1 MTDYESLERSVSAD
15 PQQLPN
21 HIEEIRRKLGSD
33 DVHERADAGRALRA
47 VARADATLLE
57 PYHELVVGLLSDRN
71 GSLQL
76 SGLVG
81 VAELAAVAPE
91 RVDHLVPTLT
101 DLLEGSSAPAI
112 EQAVI
117 KALTRL
123 GESTPGVVAE
133 ADALLAERLRTAT
146 TPIRLSLV
154 TVFASAVIERPSAF
168 PELVRAFE
176 TALAEDDAARVRRYA
191 ASTLSLVAAEDPSAL
206 SSVEDTYERVVAL
219 DERVNGGVMQERD
232 ENLTEAVARLE
243 GVIGDAAGV
252 DAVTEDGD

>member
-15 PQQLPN
+15 PQRLPD
-21 HIEEIRRKLGSD
+21 HMDEIRRKLGSD
-33 DVHERADAGRALRA
+33 DVHKRADAGRALRA
-47 VARADATLLE
+47 VAEADATLLE
-57 PYHELVVGLLSDRN
+57 PYHELIVDLLSDRN

-81 VAELAAVAPE
+81 VAGLAEVAPE
-91 RVDHLVPTLT
+91 RVEHLVPTLT
-101 DLLEGSSAPAI
+101 ALLERSNAPAI
-112 EQAVI
+112 EQGVI

-123 GESTPGVVAE
+123 GESTPGAVAD
-133 ADALLAERLRTAT
+133 ADALLADRLRTAT

-191 ASTLSLVAAEDPSAL
+191 ASTLSLVAAENPGTL
-206 SSVEDTYERVVAL
+206 SSVEDTYERVVEL
-219 DERVNGGVMQERD
+219 DAKVNGGVMQERD

-243 GVIGDAAGV
+243 RVMGDVEGV
-252 DAVTEDGD
+252 DPVTDDGG